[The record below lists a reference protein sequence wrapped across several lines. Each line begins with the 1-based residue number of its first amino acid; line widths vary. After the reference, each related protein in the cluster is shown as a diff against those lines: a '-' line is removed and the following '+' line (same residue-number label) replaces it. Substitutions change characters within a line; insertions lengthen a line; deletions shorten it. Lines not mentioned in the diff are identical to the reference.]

1 MKPTIHPN
9 AAFVVKLATDLVSA
23 GAALTLEAAV
33 GDVMVELGALSD
45 FYESEMEDAECP
57 GCPDCTGGT
66 LQ

>member
-9 AAFVVKLATDLVSA
+9 AAFVVKLAVDLVSA

-33 GDVMVELGALSD
+33 EDVMAELGGLSG
-45 FYESEMEDAECP
+45 FYETDLEEAECP